1 MRNMILTEFASFLT
15 LYDFTLVKLQASLID
30 VSLLSGETWILFCL
44 QDNMKDLVLD
54 KKRLE
59 STVPYGG
66 DFDFQNFEIHVS
78 HVSFMAALC
87 KEKYL

>member
-1 MRNMILTEFASFLT
+1 
-15 LYDFTLVKLQASLID
+15 
-30 VSLLSGETWILFCL
+30 
-44 QDNMKDLVLD
+44 MKDLVLD

-59 STVPYGG
+59 STVLYDG
-66 DFDFQNFEIHVS
+66 DFDFENFEIHVS

>member
-1 MRNMILTEFASFLT
+1 
-15 LYDFTLVKLQASLID
+15 
-30 VSLLSGETWILFCL
+30 
-44 QDNMKDLVLD
+44 MKDLVLD

-59 STVPYGG
+59 STVPYGE
-66 DFDFQNFEIHVS
+66 DFNFKNFEIHVS